1 MELARRVMHEI
12 QEDDCLGQ
20 AAHLAY

>member
-12 QEDDCLGQ
+12 HEDDCLGQ